1 MRLSKAEHKYRIKF
15 IQECHYNKAE
25 QRIFDEAVAAMSETY
40 KRIYKSMRS
49 GKIYLFMATITVK
62 RAAKAMSNACVSVA
76 QATRSFSAIGK
87 ALKESEV
94 AQNEARQESYCTTE
108 EISQSQKS

>member
-1 MRLSKAEHKYRIKF
+1 MMKNRLSRTEYKHRIKF

-25 QRIFDEAVAAMSETY
+25 QRIFDDAVAAMSETY
-40 KRIYKSMRS
+40 KEAYKSMRN

-76 QATRSFSAIGK
+76 QATRCLSTIGK
-87 ALKESEV
+87 VIKESEV
-94 AQNEARQESYCTTE
+94 AQNEAR
-108 EISQSQKS
+108 

>member
-49 GKIYLFMATITVK
+49 GYVYMFMATITAQ
-62 RAAKAMSNACVSVA
+62 RAARAMAKVCVSVVR
-76 QATRSFSAIGK
+76 ATKCISAIGK
-87 ALKESEV
+87 VLKESEV
-94 AQNEARQESYCTTE
+94 AQYEAREKSYCTAE
-108 EISQSQKS
+108 KVSQSQKS

>member
-1 MRLSKAEHKYRIKF
+1 MNLSKAERKYRIKF

-40 KRIYKSMRS
+40 KRIYKSMRN